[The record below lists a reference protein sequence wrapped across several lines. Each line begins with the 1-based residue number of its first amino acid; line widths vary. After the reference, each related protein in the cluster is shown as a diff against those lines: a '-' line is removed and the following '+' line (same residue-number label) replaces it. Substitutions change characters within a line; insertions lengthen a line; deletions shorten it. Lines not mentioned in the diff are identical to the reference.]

1 MESQQLWGFMEFVAM
16 SQTFQ
21 DLERLLTQDRKAGKG
36 CGLRDPLWKGV
47 AHSCTML
54 YMFIIIILWIYIF
67 ILWCVYTISML
78 ILDISPPEPPQKKTD
93 LQNGLSFGTVPALRF
108 PSEDLVQELRD
119 LPRNV
124 CVRRVNEVVAR
135 ARAVKVH
142 LALGIL
148 AAQKTSL
155 FFFLGCR

>member
-1 MESQQLWGFMEFVAM
+1 MCIYYIHAYIRHFPSFSYQNPPPPKKKRISKTVCLLAL
-16 SQTFQ
+16 FQ
-21 DLERLLTQDRKAGKG
+21 
-36 CGLRDPLWKGV
+36 
-47 AHSCTML
+47 H
-54 YMFIIIILWIYIF
+54 
-67 ILWCVYTISML
+67 
-78 ILDISPPEPPQKKTD
+78 
-93 LQNGLSFGTVPALRF
+93 LRF

-148 AAQKTSL
+148 AAQWISVLVKEHSRWEMEDDGRCTELYLLLKMVVFSL
-155 FFFLGCR
+155 PC

>member
-1 MESQQLWGFMEFVAM
+1 M
-16 SQTFQ
+16 
-21 DLERLLTQDRKAGKG
+21 
-36 CGLRDPLWKGV
+36 
-47 AHSCTML
+47 
-54 YMFIIIILWIYIF
+54 
-67 ILWCVYTISML
+67 
-78 ILDISPPEPPQKKTD
+78 
-93 LQNGLSFGTVPALRF
+93 
-108 PSEDLVQELRD
+108 QELRD

-155 FFFLGCR
+155 FFFWVVDKENTQVK

>member
-1 MESQQLWGFMEFVAM
+1 
-16 SQTFQ
+16 
-21 DLERLLTQDRKAGKG
+21 
-36 CGLRDPLWKGV
+36 
-47 AHSCTML
+47 
-54 YMFIIIILWIYIF
+54 
-67 ILWCVYTISML
+67 ML
-78 ILDISPPEPPQKKTD
+78 ILDIFPPRTPPPKKPD

-148 AAQKTSL
+148 AAQKTS
-155 FFFLGCR
+155 FFFFWGCR

>member
-1 MESQQLWGFMEFVAM
+1 M
-16 SQTFQ
+16 
-21 DLERLLTQDRKAGKG
+21 
-36 CGLRDPLWKGV
+36 
-47 AHSCTML
+47 
-54 YMFIIIILWIYIF
+54 YILSYYIHAYIRQF
-67 ILWCVYTISML
+67 
-78 ILDISPPEPPQKKTD
+78 PPQNPPPQTKTD

-155 FFFLGCR
+155 FFFGL